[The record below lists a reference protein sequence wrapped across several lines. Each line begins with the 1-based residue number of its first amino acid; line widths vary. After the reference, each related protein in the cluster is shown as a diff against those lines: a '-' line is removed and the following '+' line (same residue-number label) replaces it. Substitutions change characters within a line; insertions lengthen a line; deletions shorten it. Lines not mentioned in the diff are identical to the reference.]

1 MQIERYTTK
10 VKLKKNK
17 KQRKTKKKKKNH
29 IKAHI
34 EICSTSCS
42 LHILF
47 GETSQESE
55 VKRNTCVLIFTQ
67 NEVLSG
73 AKLSYNRAKKINKK
87 EKIVK
92 STFPC
97 I

>member
-1 MQIERYTTK
+1 MKNANRK
-10 VKLKKNK
+10 VHNKGKIK
-17 KQRKTKKKKKNH
+17 KQNKEKQKKNH

-55 VKRNTCVLIFTQ
+55 VKRNICVLIFTQ